1 MSSFFIFI
9 SPFIVSAWAA
19 VLWLPVCLVDCGSPI
34 RSSGSSIRHPNDLD
48 VTSYLPALTTEYADI
63 LDESKYKTM
72 HYSTILKS
80 VEKSPKMSHSCA

>member
-19 VLWLPVCLVDCGSPI
+19 AAVLVIGLVGLVDCGSPI

-72 HYSTILKS
+72 HYSTILKC
-80 VEKSPKMSHSCA
+80 V